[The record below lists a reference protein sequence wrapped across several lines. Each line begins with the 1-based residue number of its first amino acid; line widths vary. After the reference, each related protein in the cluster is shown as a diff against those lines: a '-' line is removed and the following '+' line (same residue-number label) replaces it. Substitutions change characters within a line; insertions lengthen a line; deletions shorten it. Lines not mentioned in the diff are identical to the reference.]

1 MLIYDEMNLKEPL
14 KIFNQYANYPKLDFF
29 DKKFLK
35 SKAYIYKGKSKIVRV
50 NTKSPLDNEL
60 RHFFTNKTPFTN
72 LNFAEIILK
81 ILKRI

>member
-1 MLIYDEMNLKEPL
+1 MNLKEPL

-60 RHFFTNKTPFTN
+60 RHFFTNKTP
-72 LNFAEIILK
+72 LQI
-81 ILKRI
+81 